1 MRLDF
6 LQAVYALPAP
16 YASLYLETARDTE
29 HATKAVALRWRRA
42 REALVDA
49 GADTATV
56 DAIEAVVTDPALA
69 APGRAVFAAGDR
81 VGYTEGLPTPPRP
94 LAEWSPLPRALP
106 LLCQRDEPIVHLR
119 VLVDRIGADIT
130 VLGQRPHTISVQ
142 GRDWPVQKV
151 REGGWSESRYQRSA
165 AETWDANARQVAE
178 VVAHEAASADAQ
190 LIIVA
195 GDVRARELLLE
206 RLPEPHRG
214 RTVLADHGGR
224 AAGTDE
230 EKWEAEVAGLLS
242 AHQEARRRGRV
253 AAFREGHGRGDAVAG
268 VREVAAALRM
278 GQADVVLLN
287 DPPGDGPWG
296 TLWYGTAPG
305 ELAATEDEARD
316 LGMNDP
322 APGQAGSVLVR
333 AMVGTGAKADHVAR
347 EELELTDGIGA
358 LLRFSL

>member
-1 MRLDF
+1 VILDF
-6 LQAVYALPAP
+6 LQAVYALPPP

-42 REALVDA
+42 REALLDA
-49 GADTATV
+49 GADSATV
-56 DAIEAVVTDPALA
+56 DAIEAVVTDPARA
-69 APGRAVFAAGDR
+69 APGRAVFAAGGR
-81 VGYTEGLPTPPRP
+81 VGYTEALPTPPRP
-94 LAEWSPLPRALP
+94 LAEWSGLPRVLP
-106 LLCQRDEPIVHLR
+106 LLCQRDEPIIHLR

-130 VLGQRPHTISVQ
+130 VLGRRARTVTVQ

-151 REGGWSESRYQRSA
+151 NEGGWSQARYQRSA
-165 AETWDANARQVAE
+165 AETWEANARQVAE
-178 VVAHEAASADAQ
+178 VVAHEAGNADAQ

-206 RLPEPHRG
+206 RLPEPYRG
-214 RTVLADHGGR
+214 RALLAEHGGR
-224 AAGTDE
+224 AAGIDE

-242 AHQEARRRGRV
+242 AHQAARRRGRI
-253 AAFREGHGRGDAVAG
+253 AAFGEGHGRGDAVSGAP
-268 VREVAAALRM
+268 EVAAALRA

-296 TLWYGTAPG
+296 TLWYGDAPA

-316 LGMNDP
+316 LGIEDP
-322 APGQAGSVLVR
+322 RPEQAGAVLVR
-333 AMVGTGAKADHVAR
+333 AMVGTGARVDHVPR

-358 LLRFSL
+358 LLRYSL